1 MFELTIAEQSE
12 NSSKNAGYEYL
23 VEKAKIL
30 RRDTFNAFVE
40 HGEAHLGGSFS
51 IIEMLI
57 ALYEKILKEDDK
69 FILSKAHASFPLCL
83 FLQEKGLNP
92 HQKD

>member
-1 MFELTIAEQSE
+1 MSE
-12 NSSKNAGYEYL
+12 STFPEKPKIISKDVGYDDL
-23 VEKAKIL
+23 VEKAKKL

-57 ALYEKILKEDDK
+57 ALYEKVLKEDDK

-83 FLQEKGLNP
+83 LLQEKGLNP
-92 HQKD
+92 K